1 MMRRPLLAIV
11 LFAGTLTSSD
21 AFCRPGPLP
30 PLELH
35 RTSQAIAIDGNLDD
49 PGWHGAARIE
59 KFYETTRG
67 DNVEPPVRTVALVT
81 YDDRY
86 FYIGLICD
94 DPEPAKIRAPFVGRD
109 GIIGTDDNVAV
120 FLDTRGD
127 RRAAMEFRVNPRG
140 QQTDGIY
147 DDGTGNEDL
156 SPDFFYD
163 TAARI
168 TPQGWQAEIRVP
180 FSTLRYDRDKPLNWG
195 ITVWRNY
202 PRAYRYA
209 IYSNP
214 MPRNSSCQVC
224 HAMAIRG
231 LEGLPVGGHTVVAP
245 YGTLTEDGVPREG
258 PGTSFRNSPVGGNGG
273 IDVKWTPTAGTAL
286 DATVN
291 PDFSQIESDV
301 GQIAINKQFAIN
313 YPEKRP
319 FFLESTDLFQT
330 PFQAVYTR
338 TITSPRWGARATG
351 KVDSTAYTVL
361 VTEDR
366 GGGSVIVPGPTASSF
381 APQAFSSV
389 AAIGRIRH
397 DLGASFGGLL
407 VTDREN
413 GTGEGGGYNRVFGPD
428 FLLRLGERDKVAG
441 QLLLSDTRTPDL
453 PDLDPSWNGQRLASH
468 AGYLQWR
475 HDGYHWLVIAQHQ
488 DVGADFRA
496 DLGFMPQV
504 GYKFDKAVVGYS
516 VYNAGILSQLTLGP
530 FCNDTALPSGG
541 VIQTQC
547 GVFLSPVGILNLNGE
562 IDVVPRERDR
572 VGDKVI
578 DSDLTV
584 YYNLSLDPGRVISRI
599 TLSGFV
605 GDKPDVANAR
615 PGRGADVQLTGTL
628 KPTDHLAF
636 DLNAERQWL
645 NVDIGEVSGRLF
657 TAQIGRLKGSYNF
670 TSHAFLRLIGQYY
683 TATRNQ
689 VLYEGSVSAN
699 DRSFTGSA
707 LFAYTPNWQTVFYL
721 GYGDSRALN
730 AANELVPAGRQFFLK
745 VSYAFQQ

>member
-245 YGTLTEDGVPREG
+245 YGP
-258 PGTSFRNSPVGGNGG
+258 
-273 IDVKWTPTAGTAL
+273 
-286 DATVN
+286 
-291 PDFSQIESDV
+291 
-301 GQIAINKQFAIN
+301 
-313 YPEKRP
+313 
-319 FFLESTDLFQT
+319 
-330 PFQAVYTR
+330 
-338 TITSPRWGARATG
+338 
-351 KVDSTAYTVL
+351 
-361 VTEDR
+361 
-366 GGGSVIVPGPTASSF
+366 
-381 APQAFSSV
+381 
-389 AAIGRIRH
+389 
-397 DLGASFGGLL
+397 
-407 VTDREN
+407 
-413 GTGEGGGYNRVFGPD
+413 
-428 FLLRLGERDKVAG
+428 
-441 QLLLSDTRTPDL
+441 
-453 PDLDPSWNGQRLASH
+453 
-468 AGYLQWR
+468 
-475 HDGYHWLVIAQHQ
+475 
-488 DVGADFRA
+488 
-496 DLGFMPQV
+496 
-504 GYKFDKAVVGYS
+504 
-516 VYNAGILSQLTLGP
+516 
-530 FCNDTALPSGG
+530 
-541 VIQTQC
+541 
-547 GVFLSPVGILNLNGE
+547 
-562 IDVVPRERDR
+562 
-572 VGDKVI
+572 
-578 DSDLTV
+578 
-584 YYNLSLDPGRVISRI
+584 
-599 TLSGFV
+599 
-605 GDKPDVANAR
+605 
-615 PGRGADVQLTGTL
+615 
-628 KPTDHLAF
+628 
-636 DLNAERQWL
+636 
-645 NVDIGEVSGRLF
+645 
-657 TAQIGRLKGSYNF
+657 
-670 TSHAFLRLIGQYY
+670 
-683 TATRNQ
+683 
-689 VLYEGSVSAN
+689 
-699 DRSFTGSA
+699 
-707 LFAYTPNWQTVFYL
+707 
-721 GYGDSRALN
+721 
-730 AANELVPAGRQFFLK
+730 
-745 VSYAFQQ
+745 